1 MLGANL
7 FFKKPQMV
15 TGDYQM
21 RKRPVATNFGD
32 AYNRDRYGVGL
43 PRIDTSLIRGGQMF
57 TEHNNQGAREIVG
70 HRRFGFQ
77 TMLNEKSF
85 GQLPTAPAVVG
96 GNVDWTKSKVTPLTQ
111 SLHSKLS
118 EVRPMNMLPTIGSGL
133 KLLEPSINSIH
144 KQY

>member
-7 FFKKPQMV
+7 FFKKPDMV

-21 RKRPVATNFGD
+21 RKRQVITNFGD
-32 AYNRDRYGVGL
+32 AYNRDRYGVGGL
-43 PRIDTSLIRGGQMF
+43 GLATTGLQKQI
-57 TEHNNQGAREIVG
+57 EHNNQGAREIVG

-85 GQLPTAPAVVG
+85 GELPTAPAIVG

-111 SLHSKLS
+111 VLHNKLS